1 MDTKKEDCRPLFH
14 SHDAKI
20 VIYTGNAK
28 YFVHLHDIRHFW
40 LKDMEYSAKQI
51 AEILSGRVEGNP
63 DAKISGFARIEN
75 GKPGTICFFANPKY
89 ESYVYT
95 TKCDILIVNET
106 FEQKMDVHPT
116 LVRVADSYAAVA
128 ALLEYVTAQKKSIRR
143 HRGLFCKISCSA
155 KLGKR
160 VYVGSHA
167 FIGKHASIG
176 SCTRISEQVYVGD
189 NVTIGENCIIHP
201 GVKIYPG
208 MVIGNNVILHSGVVV
223 GSDGFGFA
231 PLEDGSYKKIQ
242 HSGNVII
249 EDDVEIGANTTIDK
263 SQIGST
269 IIHKGVKIDNLC
281 QIAHNV
287 EIGEN
292 TVMAAMCGVAG
303 STKIGRNCMF
313 GGQCGIAGH
322 LVIPDRTK
330 CAAKTAIQGSPKE
343 EGMSLMG
350 CPAIPFSN
358 YMRSY
363 AIFKNAPFVKK
374 EEK

>member
-1 MDTKKEDCRPLFH
+1 
-14 SHDAKI
+14 
-20 VIYTGNAK
+20 
-28 YFVHLHDIRHFW
+28 
-40 LKDMEYSAKQI
+40 MELTAKQI
-51 AEILSGRVEGNP
+51 AEILNGKVEGNP
-63 DAKISGFARIEN
+63 DVKIKGFARIET

-89 ESYVYT
+89 EHYVYT
-95 TKCDILIVNET
+95 TKCDILIVNDS
-106 FEQKMDVHPT
+106 FEAKADIHPT
-116 LVRVADSYAAVA
+116 LVRVPDSYAAVA
-128 ALLEYVTAQKKSIRR
+128 ALLEYVSSRKKAVRR
-143 HRGLFCKISCSA
+143 HRGLFCRISISA
-155 KLGKR
+155 KLGSR

-189 NVTIGENCIIHP
+189 NVTIGHNCIIYP

-208 MVIGNNVILHSGVVV
+208 MVIGNNVILHSGVVI

-303 STKIGRNCMF
+303 STKIGRSCMF

-330 CAAKTAIQGSPKE
+330 CAAKTAIQGNPKE
-343 EGMSLMG
+343 EGMNLMG

-374 EEK
+374 EDK